1 MHKHDVRVLGA
12 QGHTQCRGVPVLFP
26 GNPPPPVLAPSSPT
40 PLSSSQ
46 ALTATQ
52 NPGGVLPSIIS
63 DPISLKEPGSPRL
76 LEPCHPYLEQP
87 VAAPMECGDDGRVN
101 VAAIETLP
109 GDRLGWG
116 EG

>member
-1 MHKHDVRVLGA
+1 M
-12 QGHTQCRGVPVLFP
+12 F
-26 GNPPPPVLAPSSPT
+26 
-40 PLSSSQ
+40 
-46 ALTATQ
+46 
-52 NPGGVLPSIIS
+52 
-63 DPISLKEPGSPRL
+63 LKEPEIWLPEFWVVS
-76 LEPCHPYLEQP
+76 YLEQP

>member
-1 MHKHDVRVLGA
+1 M
-12 QGHTQCRGVPVLFP
+12 
-26 GNPPPPVLAPSSPT
+26 
-40 PLSSSQ
+40 
-46 ALTATQ
+46 
-52 NPGGVLPSIIS
+52 
-63 DPISLKEPGSPRL
+63 SLKEPGRL
-76 LEPCHPYLEQP
+76 WLPERFCPYLEQP

>member
-12 QGHTQCRGVPVLFP
+12 QGTHTVPWGPRSLP
-26 GNPPPPVLAPSSPT
+26 RQPPPPVLAPSSPT

-46 ALTATQ
+46 ALTPTQ
-52 NPGGVLPSIIS
+52 NPEVLPSIIS
-63 DPISLKEPGSPRL
+63 DPISLKEPGSPQL
-76 LEPCHPYLEQP
+76 LEPCRPYLEQP